1 MFIIGNNFFSR
12 TFDVYSGAGK
22 QFRVEGKN
30 IFSTEIHPRSGIQS
44 LYDQDGKQIL
54 RFWTN
59 LNNEIVKFRFKGK
72 WLELWL
78 RLFKTPSVLVKF
90 VNKN

>member
-1 MFIIGNNFFSR
+1 MFLFRCR

-22 QFRVEGKN
+22 QFKVDEKN

-54 RFWTN
+54 RF
-59 LNNEIVKFRFKGK
+59 
-72 WLELWL
+72 
-78 RLFKTPSVLVKF
+78 S
-90 VNKN
+90 